1 MTDLTPELLD
11 AMANALDGE
20 TDEELAGIWRK
31 YAPALIGA
39 ARENLDLKGAIIEL
53 RRQSAVQLSEWN
65 EICQQ
70 HKAQLDDCADL
81 FRQLQER
88 VTTAETQLADVRA
101 ALEYYAE
108 ESNHDVDLDK
118 NGWATSAVSRDG
130 GEKARLALGL
140 DWEKKDG

>member
-70 HKAQLDDCADL
+70 HKAQL
-81 FRQLQER
+81 
-88 VTTAETQLADVRA
+88 ADVRA